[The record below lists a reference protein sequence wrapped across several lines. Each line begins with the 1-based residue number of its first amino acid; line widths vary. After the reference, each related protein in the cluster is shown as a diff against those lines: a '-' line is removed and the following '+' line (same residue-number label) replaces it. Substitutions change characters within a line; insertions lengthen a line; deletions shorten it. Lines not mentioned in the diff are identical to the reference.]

1 MGNLRY
7 AAVVF
12 ALATIACIT
21 GCSNSK
27 TKSPDVVGAIQHS
40 LDNAGLKDVSVS
52 EDRDKGVV
60 TLTGTTK
67 SDGEKAQAESL
78 AQSVA
83 VSLVVSNQ
91 IAVRPPGEESVAK
104 RVDSDLDAGIG
115 KNVDAELIRLR
126 MDHDVKYDVKNG
138 VVTLTGDVN
147 SQAKRKLVETVTKSV
162 PNVQQVV
169 NEVEVKNQK
178 ATSSQ

>member
-78 AQSVA
+78 AQSAA

-104 RVDSDLDAGIG
+104 RLDWTWMRG
-115 KNVDAELIRLR
+115 L
-126 MDHDVKYDVKNG
+126 
-138 VVTLTGDVN
+138 
-147 SQAKRKLVETVTKSV
+147 AKMWTR
-162 PNVQQVV
+162 N
-169 NEVEVKNQK
+169 
-178 ATSSQ
+178 